1 MKLRQHYGRTRSI
14 TRRDVNQKTSIICS
28 VHVVAGVMIPL
39 FPCPFIYLN
48 FWTLQH
54 TWILGEVQVP
64 LSSKP
69 PLNGHYRK
77 YPPQRMWL
85 RTASENAALRKC
97 TPLADLGEGPLILG
111 KKSRQGKQHK
121 TGLPLAPCLDLP
133 LCTTRIYAL
142 SKLATVS
149 VKTILKPLKKSLKK

>member
-69 PLNGHYRK
+69 PRNGHYRK

-85 RTASENAALRKC
+85 TTASENTALRKC
-97 TPLADLGEGPLILG
+97 KPLADLGEGPPILG
-111 KKSRQGKQHK
+111 KITEGRKAGRASNTKPGSPWLHVWICHCARLVFMRFQNWQ
-121 TGLPLAPCLDLP
+121 PCRLRPFLNP
-133 LCTTRIYAL
+133 
-142 SKLATVS
+142 
-149 VKTILKPLKKSLKK
+149 